1 MLPVVPVLSL
11 LSPPLICNS
20 SSVFVV
26 PFMTLIIL
34 KTIGLLFCRKCLTL
48 GLSHILCDLRFSVLH
63 MWRLMLLACPF
74 IGGGCSWWWWVR
86 WVFTRSLNSLKL
98 TTSFGINKSLMGRDF
113 ETCKHGL
120 VSSLKALFQKFV
132 YFSFFLFLGYE
143 VLGSRGVVF
152 TFAFIR
158 PWLPSITESQED
170 SLSADN
176 LLCQAGAKMMRSGWQ
191 PEPYLE

>member
-63 MWRLMLLACPF
+63 IWRLMLLACPF
-74 IGGGCSWWWWVR
+74 IGGGCSWWWWSDYLGKV
-86 WVFTRSLNSLKL
+86 VFTRSLNSLKL

-120 VSSLKALFQKFV
+120 VSSLKFV
-132 YFSFFLFLGYE
+132 YLVSEVCVPFFFSLFWLWG
-143 VLGSRGVVF
+143 
-152 TFAFIR
+152 
-158 PWLPSITESQED
+158 PWEQRCCFYICFYTSMVAINYWIP
-170 SLSADN
+170 
-176 LLCQAGAKMMRSGWQ
+176 RR
-191 PEPYLE
+191 